1 LALLEDLIN
10 FLIHLDQSL
19 VFLIQQFGLWTYA
32 ILFLAIFCETG
43 LVVFPFLPGDSLLF
57 VSGTLAS
64 KGSFVVETLF
74 GLLALAAIM
83 GDTVNYWIGYVVGPK
98 IFRKENSRFL
108 KKEYLERA
116 SNFYKKY
123 GAKTIIIARFVP
135 IIRTFAPFVAGV
147 GKMSYRRFLIY
158 NIVGGVAWVA
168 IFIFSGY
175 FLGGFQIVKD
185 NLSLLI
191 YVIVIVSLIPA
202 FAEILRHRAKRI

>member
-19 VFLIQQFGLWTYA
+19 AFLIQQFGLWTYA
-32 ILFLAIFCETG
+32 ILFLAIFGETG
-43 LVVFPFLPGDSLLF
+43 LVVTPFFPGDSLLF
-57 VSGTLAS
+57 VSGTFAS
-64 KGSFVVETLF
+64 KGSLNVEALF

-83 GDTVNYWIGYVVGPK
+83 GDTVNYWIGYIVGPK

-116 SNFYKKY
+116 RDFYQKY

-147 GKMSYRRFLIY
+147 GKMSYRRFLMY
-158 NIVGGVAWVA
+158 NIVGGVSWVA

-175 FLGGFQIVKD
+175 FLGGFQIVKN

-191 YVIVIVSLIPA
+191 YVIIIVSLIPT
-202 FAEILRHRAKRI
+202 FVEILRHRAKRI

>member
-43 LVVFPFLPGDSLLF
+43 LVVFPFLPVDSLLF

-98 IFRKENSRFL
+98 IFKENSRIL

-123 GAKTIIIARFVP
+123 GAKTIIMARFVP
-135 IIRTFAPFVAGV
+135 IIRTFAPFVAGM

-158 NIVGGVAWVA
+158 NILGGVAWVA

>member
-1 LALLEDLIN
+1 MALLEDLIN

-19 VFLIQQFGLWTYA
+19 AFLIQQFGLWTYA
-32 ILFLAIFCETG
+32 ILFLAIFGETG
-43 LVVFPFLPGDSLLF
+43 LVVTPFFPGDSLLF
-57 VSGTLAS
+57 VSGTFAS
-64 KGSFVVETLF
+64 KGSLNVEALF

-83 GDTVNYWIGYVVGPK
+83 GDTVNYWIGYIVGPK

-116 SNFYKKY
+116 RDFYQKY

-147 GKMSYRRFLIY
+147 GKMSYRRFLMY
-158 NIVGGVAWVA
+158 NIVGGVSWVA

-175 FLGGFQIVKD
+175 FLGGFQIVKN

-191 YVIVIVSLIPA
+191 YVIIIVSLIPT
-202 FAEILRHRAKRI
+202 FVEILRHRAKRI

>member
-1 LALLEDLIN
+1 MALLEDLIN

-19 VFLIQQFGLWTYA
+19 AFLIQQFGLWTYA
-32 ILFLAIFCETG
+32 ILFLAIFGETG
-43 LVVFPFLPGDSLLF
+43 LVVFPFFPGDSLLF

-64 KGSFVVETLF
+64 KGSFIVEALF

-116 SNFYKKY
+116 RDFYGKY

-147 GKMSYRRFLIY
+147 GKMSYSRFLIY
-158 NIVGGVAWVA
+158 NIIGGVSWVA

-191 YVIVIVSLIPA
+191 YVIIIVSLIPA
-202 FAEILRHRAKRI
+202 FVEILRHRAKRI

>member
-1 LALLEDLIN
+1 MA
-10 FLIHLDQSL
+10 
-19 VFLIQQFGLWTYA
+19 FLIQQFGLWTYA
-32 ILFLAIFCETG
+32 ILFLAIFGETG
-43 LVVFPFLPGDSLLF
+43 LVVFPFFPGDSLLF

-64 KGSFVVETLF
+64 KGLFNVEALF
-74 GLLALAAIM
+74 GLLALAAVM

-116 SNFYKKY
+116 RDFYGKY

-147 GKMSYRRFLIY
+147 GKMSYSRFLIY
-158 NIVGGVAWVA
+158 NIIGGVSWVA

-191 YVIVIVSLIPA
+191 YVIIIVSLIPA
-202 FAEILRHRAKRI
+202 FVEILRHRAKRI